1 MKFKNFFPQK
11 DNNYVVSK
19 NLKLGLDIVLEVFRY
34 IYIKNIEF
42 LINKMIK
49 ILNTININ

>member
-19 NLKLGLDIVLEVFRY
+19 NLKLGLDIVLEVFELLSLPEELPADSD
-34 IYIKNIEF
+34 KDE
-42 LINKMIK
+42 
-49 ILNTININ
+49 